1 LPVFN
6 KHQLQGI
13 MLASSIPEVIVARD
27 NGVRLGYRVRLRI
40 SLRGHSVFLSAIQ
53 RSLLQYEIDA
63 TYKEKES
70 KARPRPIL
78 LVNGLE
84 NVDKVCG
91 QLIPDLP
98 CNPFWHVFQDIL
110 EMCQNGEHLTQK
122 GLDKILELKGF
133 T

>member
-1 LPVFN
+1 MFN
-6 KHQLQGI
+6 RHQLQGI
-13 MLASSIPEVIVARD
+13 MLASSIPEVIVAKD

-40 SLRGHSVFLSAIQ
+40 SLRGHAIQ
-53 RSLLQYEIDA
+53 RSLLQHEIDA
-63 TYKEKES
+63 TYKQKES

-78 LVNGLE
+78 LINGLE

-98 CNPFWHVFQDIL
+98 CNPFWHVFRDIL

-122 GLDKILELKGF
+122 GLDKILEMKGSI
-133 T
+133 